1 MGLGKSF
8 KKAFKKVVKVATLGA
23 VGPGGWG
30 DKAVGALS
38 GGLVGDS
45 SVYGSGGGLGGITG
59 NVAPDN
65 AAKEMALLAQQQR
78 DQEATLAANQ
88 AALQSNASQ
97 DNVANVI
104 TGGTALGSDANALL
118 RKRRQGGSLSST
130 LGIA

>member
-30 DKAVGALS
+30 DKALGALS

-78 DQEATLAANQ
+78 DREATLAANQ
-88 AALQSNASQ
+88 TALASNAQQ
-97 DNVANVI
+97 DNVANIVS
-104 TGGTALGSDANALL
+104 GGSALGFDSAAIQ
-118 RKRRQGGSLSST
+118 KRRRGGAGLSST
-130 LGIA
+130 LGIG